1 VSLLREHPRALR
13 AIALILLAL
22 VAYWPITQAGWVWDD
37 DSYVTRNPLLT
48 DPAGI
53 LAIWIPGA
61 TPQYYPLV
69 FTSFWIE
76 TQLLLLVFGGAER
89 EAVAGAIPESMPFLF
104 HATNLLLHLGSSFLL
119 WRLLERLG
127 VRGAWFAAAIFL
139 VHPMQVESVAWVS
152 ERKNTLS
159 VLLALA
165 SVSAWMRADEPAE
178 EETKSRAG
186 WQGLSLVLFV
196 AAMLAKTMVAVVA
209 PALVLLALWRR
220 RRFDAQR
227 IAWIASFFLVGI
239 PLGLVTVWM
248 ERSHVGATGEVVG
261 LGALERLLL
270 APRVALW
277 YLWTWIA
284 PIDLAFIYA
293 RWTIDA
299 SRWTAWLPLATAM
312 LAAVGGAILWLRE
325 RRGAPTI
332 ALLFL
337 GGIFPALGFFD
348 VYPFRFAFVAD
359 HFAYVGSV
367 ALAIGTGWT
376 LAWFGERL
384 ARSLPMSARGV
395 AGAILL
401 VALASLSAIQAT
413 AYRDEE
419 TLWRRSLAA
428 EPQSW
433 LPASNLAGLLNGEAG
448 ELSERGDAARAAEV
462 AAEAESWARHA
473 IAIDPAPFE
482 AWTALSEAL
491 RLQGRYADALAAARE
506 SLARNASLPDT
517 RWMIG
522 RLHELLGDREAALV
536 EYHAG
541 ATMQESLRAD
551 IRDPRQALVRTADWA
566 RMLTLLGRD
575 QGAIAAWSE
584 VARLAPDD
592 ARPHANIAMAHERLG
607 DRSAAIAAY
616 KEAVARLDP
625 RLPSDRATL
634 LATLPR
640 FAAALL
646 SEPSTAEDRDDA
658 LSVTR
663 FLSEATGGSD
673 PLALLLLARAEQ
685 ANGLASASATFANA
699 RAALDRALRDPQR
712 TEAIRE
718 LEREFTRRA
727 HEFGRPENHRGT
739 EGTEDAQRR

>member
-1 VSLLREHPRALR
+1 MSLLREHPRAFR
-13 AIALILLAL
+13 ALALILLAL

-76 TQLLLLVFGGAER
+76 TQLLLLVSGGAER

-127 VRGAWFAAAIFL
+127 VRGAWLAAAIFL

-178 EETKSRAG
+178 EETTSRAG

-220 RRFDAQR
+220 RRFDGQR

-261 LGALERLLL
+261 LAALERLLL

-299 SRWTAWLPLATAM
+299 SSWTAWIPLVIAM
-312 LAAVGGAILWLRE
+312 LTAVGGAILWRRG

-376 LAWFGERL
+376 LATLAGLGARL
-384 ARSLPMSARGV
+384 ARSLPMNARGI
-395 AGAILL
+395 AA
-401 VALASLSAIQAT
+401 ALPLGTLALLSAIQTT

-433 LPASNLAGLLNGEAG
+433 LPASNLAGLLNREAG
-448 ELSERGDAARAAEV
+448 ELSERGDAARTVEV

-517 RWMIG
+517 RWMLG

-541 ATMQESLRAD
+541 ATMPESLRAD
-551 IRDPRQALVRTADWA
+551 VRDPRQALVRTADWA

-592 ARPHANIAMAHERLG
+592 ARPHVNIAMAHERLG

-625 RLPSDRATL
+625 RLPQDRATL

-640 FAAALL
+640 FATALL

-685 ANGLASASATFANA
+685 ANGLASASVTFAQG
-699 RAALDRALRDPQR
+699 RAALDEALRNPQHS
-712 TEAIRE
+712 EALRE
-718 LEREFTRRA
+718 LDREFTRRSP
-727 HEFGRPENHRGT
+727 EFVRP
-739 EGTEDAQRR
+739 